1 MKHDKH
7 SAAEEAMPFITGVGR
22 ECLNGRKLVVD
33 ESLEL
38 CFVADELRMCFI
50 PSYVVKNAPAKC
62 RVNYYSSNN
71 DFHRIRT
78 YKKVS

>member
-1 MKHDKH
+1 MRMKQDTH

-22 ECLNGRKLVVD
+22 ECLNGSKLVV
-33 ESLEL
+33 EASLEL

-62 RVNYYSSNN
+62 RVNHSL
-71 DFHRIRT
+71 FI
-78 YKKVS
+78 